1 MITSI
6 QNAIENN
13 LTVYIR
19 LSNGETI
26 SGNVEV
32 SNDPSRIKIRNFEEV
47 MWIPYGEIQRAMVQ
61 V

>member
-1 MITSI
+1 MITTI

-19 LSNGETI
+19 LSNGDTI

-32 SNDPSRIKIRNFEEV
+32 SDDPSRIKIRNFEEV
-47 MWIPYGEIQRAMVQ
+47 MWIPFEEIERVMVKA
-61 V
+61 